1 VHQELQRRAALREPV
16 LDGVWVEAGGDLFV
30 ELVDLF
36 ADAGDVGVGSGD
48 VRAGGV
54 ASVLARCHW
63 GSAGLAAFGV
73 TQSREVPWHRSGEG
87 ADAIEVAIIE
97 ARGET
102 WVLMRLAGD
111 GGLVHLFDRREWE
124 YFVDAAKAGEFDEAA
139 D

>member
-1 VHQELQRRAALREPV
+1 VGKPTLDEL
-16 LDGVWVEAGGDLFV
+16 G
-30 ELVDLF
+30 VDL
-36 ADAGDVGVGSGD
+36 DAQ
-48 VRAGGV
+48 
-54 ASVLARCHW
+54 L
-63 GSAGLAAFGV
+63 
-73 TQSREVPWHRSGEG
+73 WHRSGEG
-87 ADAIEVAIIE
+87 DGAIEVAIIE